1 MTTKERIVLLA
12 EDKGLLKNNL
22 IKKAGIG
29 RGFFDKM
36 DGAVSDKQ
44 LAKIIAAFPAVN
56 LEWLVTGDGQMYK
69 PTVVLPP
76 DVVSIDRYTALVRE
90 NERLRMELEKKNVAA
105 VSVPCGKQKG
115 KRIVS
120 AKDK

>member
-12 EDKGLLKNNL
+12 EDNGLLKNNL
-22 IKKAGIG
+22 TKKAGIG

-36 DGAVSDKQ
+36 DAAVSDKQ
-44 LAKIIAAFPAVN
+44 LAKILAAFPAVN

-69 PTVVLPP
+69 PTVVLPT
-76 DVVSIDRYTALVRE
+76 DVVSIDRYTVLVRE
-90 NERLRMELEKKNVAA
+90 NERLRMELERKCVAA
-105 VSVPCGKQKG
+105 VPVLKS

>member
-1 MTTKERIVLLA
+1 MLA

-56 LEWLVTGDGQMYK
+56 LEWLVTGRAGDKAAQYMTTG
-69 PTVVLPP
+69 L
-76 DVVSIDRYTALVRE
+76 IDLLV
-90 NERLRMELEKKNVAA
+90 A
-105 VSVPCGKQKG
+105 VGLLSFMICLFY
-115 KRIVS
+115 RF
-120 AKDK
+120 

>member
-12 EDKGLLKNNL
+12 EDNGLLKSNL
-22 IKKAGIG
+22 LKKAGIG
-29 RGFFDKM
+29 RSFFDKM
-36 DGAVSDKQ
+36 NAAVSDKQ
-44 LAKIIAAFPAVN
+44 LAKIFAAFPTVN

-76 DVVSIDRYTALVRE
+76 DAVSIDRYTALVRE
-90 NERLRMELEKKNVAA
+90 NERLRIELEKMDAA
-105 VSVPCGKQKG
+105 VSVPCGKQKS

-120 AKDK
+120 ANDK